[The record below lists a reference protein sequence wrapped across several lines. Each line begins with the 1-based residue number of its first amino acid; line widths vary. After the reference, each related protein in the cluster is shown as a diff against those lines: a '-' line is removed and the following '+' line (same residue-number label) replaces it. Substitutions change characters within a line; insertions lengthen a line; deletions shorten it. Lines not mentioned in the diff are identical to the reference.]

1 MTPADFIQKWGDST
15 LRERQGAQEHFIDLC
30 RLLGEPTPA
39 EDDPFGERYCFERGA
54 GKTGGGDG
62 WADVWRRG
70 CFGWEYKGKHKNLDA
85 ALRQLQAYALDLQ
98 NPPYLAVCDMERIVV
113 HTNWTN
119 TVSRRYEFG
128 LDDLRVPARLDQ
140 LRAVFRGSESLK
152 PSVSPQDLTAAAA
165 ARFGELGRRLQERDH
180 PPRAVAHFLNRVIF
194 CLFAEHAGLL
204 PPKLFTRMI
213 KAMQIRPRL
222 ARAQFEELFAKMGS
236 GGFFGADV
244 VLWFNGG
251 LFDDTGALPLDYED
265 LKLIGESAAE
275 HDWSQIDPA
284 IFGTLF
290 EEALKATRQRA
301 ALGAHYTDRAKILKI
316 VEPVIVRP
324 LTAEWDAAAAA
335 IGAAMAEARA
345 ADEER
350 RRVMERVAAS
360 LDASGAEAVLAG
372 ERGRAAATAENLEL
386 FENVGAARLPGAAG
400 RAMKKAQ
407 PELVAIARR
416 RLAAVDRARDLRDG
430 FLSRLA
436 SFRVLDPACGSGN
449 FLYVALHALRDIE
462 LRVLMDAARLGIP
475 QVAPCVGLD
484 ALRGIEIE
492 PYAAELARV
501 TLWIGNLQWEKKN
514 GYTAYAEPVLATLD
528 AIENRDALVN
538 PDGTEAEWPEAD
550 AIIGNP
556 PFLGGK
562 KLRTGLG
569 DAAVERLFKA
579 YKGRVPAE
587 ADFVCY
593 WVERAWRAVGAP
605 PPGETPFGGGRKAGL
620 VTTNSIRGGAS
631 RKVLEPIAA
640 AGALREAWADEPWVL
655 EGAAVRVS
663 MIGFGW
669 GLAEHRL
676 DGAEVAQINADLSA
690 AGADLTRAK
699 RLKENAAVAFM
710 GDTKGGAFDI
720 PGELARQWLKMP
732 LNPNGR
738 PNSDVLKPWRNA
750 MDITRRSADK
760 WIIDFGWTMSEQEAA
775 LYEAPFRHVLIN
787 VQPERKR
794 NNRDLYRLN
803 WWRHVESRQGLM
815 RSIKPLTQFL
825 ITPRV
830 ATYRSFVFLGLSV
843 LADSATIAIARDDD
857 TTFGILHS
865 RLHELWSLRMG
876 TWLGVGN
883 DPRYTPSTTFETFP
897 FPEGLTPNVPAA
909 TYADDPRAKAIA
921 AAAAELNRLRENWL
935 NPPDLVRVEPEV
947 VPGYP
952 DRILPRDAEAAAV
965 LKTRTLTN
973 LYNARPAWLAM
984 AHRRLDAAVAAA
996 YGWPADLA
1004 GDAILERLFALNQ
1017 ERAAG
1022 R

>member
-128 LDDLRVPARLDQ
+128 LDDLRVPVRLDQ

-165 ARFGELGRRLQERDH
+165 ARFGELGRRLQERGH

-244 VLWFNGG
+244 VLWSNGG

-462 LRVLMDAARLGIP
+462 LRVLMDAERLGIP

-528 AIENRDALVN
+528 GIENRDALLN

-550 AIIGNP
+550 VIIGNP

-569 DAAVERLFKA
+569 DAAVEQLFKT

-587 ADFVCY
+587 ADLVCY

-669 GLAEHRL
+669 GFAEHRL
-676 DGAEVAQINADLSA
+676 DGAEVARINADLSA
-690 AGADLTRAK
+690 AGADLTQAK

-710 GDTKGGAFDI
+710 GDTKGGAFDV
-720 PGELARQWLKMP
+720 PGELARQWLKAP

-775 LYEAPFRHVLIN
+775 LYEAPFRHISLN
-787 VQPERKR
+787 VQPERSR
-794 NNRDLYRLN
+794 NNRESYKST
-803 WWRHVESRQGLM
+803 WWRHVEPRQGL
-815 RSIKPLTQFL
+815 
-825 ITPRV
+825 
-830 ATYRSFVFLGLSV
+830 
-843 LADSATIAIARDDD
+843 
-857 TTFGILHS
+857 
-865 RLHELWSLRMG
+865 
-876 TWLGVGN
+876 
-883 DPRYTPSTTFETFP
+883 
-897 FPEGLTPNVPAA
+897 
-909 TYADDPRAKAIA
+909 
-921 AAAAELNRLRENWL
+921 
-935 NPPDLVRVEPEV
+935 
-947 VPGYP
+947 
-952 DRILPRDAEAAAV
+952 
-965 LKTRTLTN
+965 
-973 LYNARPAWLAM
+973 
-984 AHRRLDAAVAAA
+984 HRRMKGNVRALVTPETSKHRIFCWLPSNSTRPQITG
-996 YGWPADLA
+996 YS
-1004 GDAILERLFALNQ
+1004 ER
-1017 ERAAG
+1017 R
-1022 R
+1022 

>member
-39 EDDPFGERYCFERGA
+39 EDDPLGDHYCFERGA

-70 CFGWEYKGKHKNLDA
+70 CFGWEYKGKHKNLSA

-98 NPPYLAVCDMERIVV
+98 NPPYLVVCDMERIVV

-119 TVSRRYEFG
+119 TVSRRYDFG

-152 PSVSPQDLTAAAA
+152 PNVSPQDLTAAAA
-165 ARFGELGRRLQERDH
+165 ARFGELGRRLQERGH

-213 KAMQIRPRL
+213 KGMQIRPRL
-222 ARAQFEELFAKMGS
+222 AQAQFEELFAKMGS

-251 LFDDTGALPLDYED
+251 LFDDTGALPLNYED

-324 LTAEWDAAAAA
+324 LMAEWDAAAAG
-335 IGAAMAEARA
+335 IAAAVAEARA
-345 ADEER
+345 VDEER

-360 LDASGAEAVLAG
+360 LEATGAEAVLAG

-386 FENVGAARLPGAAG
+386 FEDVGAARLPGAAG

-407 PELVAIARR
+407 PELVVIARR
-416 RLAAVDRARDLRDG
+416 RLAAVDRARDIRDG

-462 LRVLMDAARLGIP
+462 LRALMDAERLGIP
-475 QVAPCVGLD
+475 QVAPRVGLD

-528 AIENRDALVN
+528 GIENRDALLD
-538 PDGTEAEWPEAD
+538 PDGSEADWPEAD

-562 KLRTGLG
+562 RLRTGLG

-593 WVERAWRAVGAP
+593 WVEKAWRRGRGPGRGA
-605 PPGETPFGGGRKAGL
+605 
-620 VTTNSIRGGAS
+620 
-631 RKVLEPIAA
+631 
-640 AGALREAWADEPWVL
+640 ALRRRPQGRARHHQFHPRRREPQ
-655 EGAAVRVS
+655 G
-663 MIGFGW
+663 
-669 GLAEHRL
+669 
-676 DGAEVAQINADLSA
+676 
-690 AGADLTRAK
+690 AGADRGGRCPARSLGRRALGVGGRGRPCFDDRVRVGDRGAPAGRSGGRADQRRPERGGRGPDAGEAAQGERRRRLHGRHQGGRLRRSRRTRAAMAQS
-699 RLKENAAVAFM
+699 AAQPERTTQQRRAQ
-710 GDTKGGAFDI
+710 A
-720 PGELARQWLKMP
+720 LAQRH
-732 LNPNGR
+732 GHHA
-738 PNSDVLKPWRNA
+738 SDN
-750 MDITRRSADK
+750 

-775 LYEAPFRHVLIN
+775 LYEAPFRHALIH
-787 VQPERKR
+787 VQPERSR
-794 NNRDLYRLN
+794 NNRESYRCN
-803 WWRHVESRQGLM
+803 WWRHVEARSRLRRKTSEM
-815 RSIKPLTQFL
+815 TRYLA
-825 ITPRV
+825 TPRV
-830 ATYRSFVFLGLSV
+830 ARHRLFIWLKSSIIPDSRIFAFVRSEDL
-843 LADSATIAIARDDD
+843 I
-857 TTFGILHS
+857 FGILVSKAHQS
-865 RLHELWSLRMG
+865 WSLR
-876 TWLGVGN
+876 TASWHGVGN
-883 DPRYTPSTTFETFP
+883 DPTYNSESCFETFP
-897 FPEGLTPNVPAA
+897 FPEGLTPNIPAT

-921 AAAAELNRLRENWL
+921 EAAAELNRLRENWL

-973 LYNARPAWLAM
+973 LYNARPAWLDM
-984 AHRRLDAAVAAA
+984 AHRRLDAAVASA

-1004 GDAILERLFALNQ
+1004 DDAILERLFALNQ
-1017 ERAAG
+1017 ERAAAG